1 MILSCGHEAIDRE
14 KMRAYHGATELWC
27 PVCKT
32 WETAD
37 IIDTPTLFDQD
48 RINRPR
54 REER

>member
-14 KMRAYHGATELWC
+14 RTRAYHGATELWC